1 MEEKKFDPYQFTG
14 VFLIA
19 LILTWMLFNNDNTQE
34 IPESNQ
40 DSDKTSKV
48 SDFKNSPL
56 NIIGESVLDD
66 DNDRLYG
73 VFGRFMQN
81 KKSEVQI
88 LENEN
93 LYIEIDPKGGV
104 LKRVWLKDFKNYL
117 DEPLNLIYENNNFFN
132 VIFSTLDLSLIHI

>member
-48 SDFKNSPL
+48 SDFKNLPL
-56 NIIGESVLDD
+56 NITQTKLKVIKLQKKNSKKPVRLITFFQMKRERLTTTSLDMLLLRAVVEVVKDLVVLI
-66 DNDRLYG
+66 RHP
-73 VFGRFMQN
+73 F
-81 KKSEVQI
+81 QI
-88 LENEN
+88 FLRTSSAILVVVDQLEDQATE
-93 LYIEIDPKGGV
+93 EM
-104 LKRVWLKDFKNYL
+104 
-117 DEPLNLIYENNNFFN
+117 
-132 VIFSTLDLSLIHI
+132 T